1 MKDILP
7 LKRLYI
13 KTELKEKSL
22 INLSV
27 SNTHYISNVL
37 RIREKQK
44 ISIFNGI
51 QGEWE
56 GIIENLSKKKGL
68 ILVEKQIKKQK
79 KENLINIIYVP
90 IKGHKN
96 YYLIEKITELG
107 VSNIK

>member
-56 GIIENLSKKKGL
+56 GIIENLSKKKVIVYHMHVCWYL
-68 ILVEKQIKKQK
+68 KRFCEDFK
-79 KENLINIIYVP
+79 NLKTFVTI
-90 IKGHKN
+90 
-96 YYLIEKITELG
+96 
-107 VSNIK
+107 SM

>member
-7 LKRLYI
+7 LKRLFI

-44 ISIFNGI
+44 LSIFNGS
-51 QGEWE
+51 QGEWQ
-56 GIIENLSKKKGL
+56 GVIENLSKKKGL
-68 ILVEKQIKKQK
+68 VLVEKQIKEQEE
-79 KENLINIIYVP
+79 ENLFGVIET
-90 IKGHKN
+90 KD
-96 YYLIEKITELG
+96 YYWNK
-107 VSNIK
+107 K